1 MKYLIASDIHGSA
14 YYCEKLIDQFHRHC
28 ADKLIIL
35 GDVLYHGPR
44 NALPLGYEP
53 KKVAEMLNKISDKI
67 ICIKGNCDCEVDQ
80 MMLDFPIMADFAI
93 MPCGNRTIFM
103 THGHK
108 YGAEV
113 IEKYYRD
120 MAEYKAAMERGDK
133 TAVRPAPI
141 PAISVGDVLLQGHT
155 HQSACYEMA
164 CGVVNI
170 NPGSVS
176 IAKNGDTC
184 GYMTFE
190 DNIFTRYNLDGVE
203 QAKYEINHGATAKSE
218 GDEEEEQLSFD
229 SAEA

>member
-14 YYCEKLIDQFHRHC
+14 YYCEKLIDRFHSHG
-28 ADKLIIL
+28 ADKLILL
-35 GDVLYHGPR
+35 GDILYHGPR

-53 KKVAEMLNKISDKI
+53 KKVADMLNKISDKI

-93 MPCGNRTIFM
+93 MPCGNKTVFM

-113 IEKYYRD
+113 IEKYYKD
-120 MAEYKAAMERGDK
+120 MAEYNAAIERGEK
-133 TAVRPAPI
+133 VARPAPI

-190 DNIFTRYNLDGVE
+190 DGIFIRYNLDGVE
-203 QAKYEINHGATAKSE
+203 QAKYDINHNSNVADNDT
-218 GDEEEEQLSFD
+218 DDDQLSFE
-229 SAEA
+229 SSEA